1 MKRKHRNTKPVP
13 WAITAGVLLTL
24 GGLVYLGG
32 KAVLGPL
39 HPEPR
44 AGVTSEHVL
53 HESQLAGYPNE
64 VAAYAAA
71 RVYPAVLDGLYCYC
85 HCGKHSG
92 HRSLL
97 TCFESQ
103 HGASC
108 EVCQI
113 EANLAARMHRE
124 GATLE
129 QIRQGAD
136 AQFRS

>member
-1 MKRKHRNTKPVP
+1 MKRTPKKSKLVP
-13 WAITAGVLLTL
+13 RAITLGILLTL
-24 GGLVYLGG
+24 GGLVFFGG
-32 KAVLGPL
+32 TAVLGPL

-44 AGVTSEHVL
+44 AAVTSEHVL
-53 HESQLAGYPNE
+53 HRWQLAGYPNE
-64 VAAYAAA
+64 VAAYDVA
-71 RVYPAVLDGLYCYC
+71 RTYPAVLDGLYCYC
-85 HCGKHSG
+85 HCGKHGG

-124 GATLE
+124 GATLDH
-129 QIRQGAD
+129 IRQAAD